1 MWWLTAVPRAI
12 VRSALK
18 GIGQLRAEESL
29 VESQRFLVGRR
40 LKDEGARDLLRQW
53 ALAAYGPGPV
63 ERPTSPADL
72 KRRLGGFGIK
82 YRKVAKAKT

>member
-12 VRSALK
+12 VRSALR

-29 VESQRFLVGRR
+29 LESQRVLVGRR
-40 LKDEGARDLLRQW
+40 LRDEGASDLLRQW

-63 ERPTSPADL
+63 ERPSSPTEL
-72 KRRLGGFGIK
+72 KRRVGASGIG
-82 YRKVAKAKT
+82 YRRVAKKK